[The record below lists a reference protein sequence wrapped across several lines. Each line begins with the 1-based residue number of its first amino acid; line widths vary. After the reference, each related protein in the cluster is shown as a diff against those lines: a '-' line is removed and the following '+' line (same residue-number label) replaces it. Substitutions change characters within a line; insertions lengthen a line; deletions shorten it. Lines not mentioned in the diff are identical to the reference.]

1 MPISLSDIASMLPSA
16 GPGNVNPTTGVGEGP
31 IGANGGLGGVLA
43 AQKMGLAD
51 QQLGM
56 LNQSSQ
62 MSLQNQA
69 LQLQQAQSDESTF
82 GQQARDVKSQ
92 GLQSQLDLWKQGI
105 LGDLDKNTA
114 LTSLSDQKLKQLS
127 NNLQTANTKNQVS
140 ESILEMLPQGGIPPS
155 MMDDVKSFYKK
166 GTGEDLPDDPMEAYA
181 KIQHDGQL
189 NKTSAP
195 RIQMALQQIND
206 MQKIKQTGANEQA
219 VAQTRN
225 QGELGVAGVQSDT
238 AKAVEATRAAAAN
251 TPNRVYADLQQKFAT
266 DPKSMTTNELA
277 TLSSMMMKEGNAS
290 VPQAKALQLVLLQS
304 ISDDQTLS
312 PSDKAKKAADT
323 INQYKMNMMGPQLFA
338 VDQQLSKAQ
347 QAAATDQGS
356 ASTPTAKSS
365 TPLPAP
371 NNNPNSWD
379 KTQTISYQGNTYV
392 FDAQRKGWVKQ

>member
-155 MMDDVKSFYKK
+155 MIDDVKSFYKK

-219 VAQTRN
+219 VQQTRN
-225 QGELGVAGVQSDT
+225 QGELGVAGINQQT
-238 AKAVEATRAAAAN
+238 AETVEAQRSAATN
-251 TPNRVYADLQQKFAT
+251 NPTRVYADLMQKFNG
-266 DPKSMTTNELA
+266 DPSSMSTNEL
-277 TLSSMMMKEGNAS
+277 SSLASMALKEGNAS
-290 VPQAKALQLVLLQS
+290 VPQAKALQLAALNA
-304 ISDDQTLS
+304 ISKDQNLS
-312 PSDKAKKAADT
+312 DADKAAKIAAT
-323 INQYKMNMMGPQLFA
+323 INSYKMSIMGPQMTA
-338 VDQQLSKAQ
+338 IDEQLTKAK
-347 QAAATDQGS
+347 QAAQNQPSST
-356 ASTPTAKSS
+356 TPTNKS

-392 FDAQRKGWVKQ
+392 FDATRKGWVKQ